1 VRDFRGPLADWPPW
15 RRRLFSAAVLLAALV
30 GAVALEI
37 HRSGAYFFVG
47 CDLGRLEAH
56 GVGRSSTLYSADGTR
71 FATLG
76 APVVHQPVPLNRID
90 PKVAKATVAVEDR
103 RFYQEGGT
111 DWVAVLRAAVADV
124 TSASVAQGG
133 STLTQQL
140 VRNLYLGGERT
151 VGRKLQEGC
160 LADQLAHRWTKAKVL
175 DTYLNTVFYGQ
186 QAYGVQAAAQTYF
199 SRPASKLTLAQS
211 ALLAGLP
218 QAPTDYDP
226 LRDPAAAKERRRE
239 VLQALLSTGDIDK
252 ATFRSAAAA
261 PLGLKPSPTAT
272 QQPESFFVNYV
283 YERLVARYGAATV
296 RHGGL
301 AIHTTLDWRS
311 QKHAEAA
318 IHTTLNR
325 RGDPAA
331 ALVAIDPATGA
342 VRAMASV
349 VPGKPRYQFNLA
361 VQGKR
366 QAGSSFKLFVL
377 TDAIARGIDPF
388 STTYLSAPF
397 RGPPSNPYLIQTD
410 THTYTGRTRID
421 QATAQSDNTVFV
433 RLTLDLGASTVADVA
448 HRMGVQSALKPV
460 DTIGLGVN
468 PVSPLEMASAYAT
481 VAAQGVYR
489 PPYAIASVRF
499 ADGRVDHSWQPGRS
513 HQVIPAT
520 VADEVSRVLEEVIAH
535 GTGTAANLGQPAAGK
550 TGTTE
555 SLADAWFDGYT
566 PSLAAAVWVGY
577 PQARIPMK
585 HVHGIEVFG
594 GTFPARIWR
603 TFMLSALRGDRSEGF
618 AQPAGS
624 IHWKRWC
631 GPFQYARTYADALK
645 GGRRCTTK
653 TTTKKRTT
661 TAKTTTHRKTTT
673 TRPTTLETTT
683 APPTPPQTTT
693 SRPTTTAAPPP
704 TTTSAPPPTTQTTT
718 TAPTTTATTPTT
730 TTTTGG

>member
-1 VRDFRGPLADWPPW
+1 MKGFRGPLADWPPW
-15 RRRLFSAAVLLAALV
+15 RRRLFSAVVLVAAFV

-37 HRSGAYFFVG
+37 HRSGAYFFVS
-47 CDLGRLEAH
+47 CNLSRLEPH
-56 GVGRSSTLYSADGTR
+56 GVGRSSSLYSADGTR

-76 APVVHQPVPLNRID
+76 APVVHQPVPLSRID
-90 PKVAKATVAVEDR
+90 PNVAKATVAVEDR

-160 LADQLAHRWTKAKVL
+160 LADQLARRWTKAKVL
-175 DTYLNTVFYGQ
+175 DTYLNSVFYGQ

-199 SRPASKLTLAQS
+199 SRPASKLTLAQA

-218 QAPTDYDP
+218 QAPSDYDP
-226 LRDPAAAKERRRE
+226 LRDSSAAKERRRE
-239 VLQALLSTGDIDK
+239 VLQAMLSTGDIDH
-252 ATFRSAAAA
+252 AAYRSALAA
-261 PLGLKPSPTAT
+261 PLGLKPSPTIAH
-272 QQPESFFVNYV
+272 QPESFFVNYV
-283 YERLVARYGAATV
+283 YERLVSRYGAATV
-296 RHGGL
+296 RQGGL
-301 AIHTTLDWRS
+301 AIRTTLDWGAQR
-311 QKHAEAA
+311 HAEAA
-318 IHTTLNR
+318 IRSTLNR
-325 RGDPAA
+325 HGDPAA

-342 VRAMASV
+342 VRAMASI

-410 THTYTGRTRID
+410 THTYTGRTRLD
-421 QATAQSDNTVFV
+421 EATAQSDNTVFV
-433 RLTLDLGASTVADVA
+433 RLTLDLGASTVADFA

-481 VAAQGVYR
+481 IAAQGVYR
-489 PPYAIASVRF
+489 PPYAIASVGF
-499 ADGRVDHSWQPGRS
+499 PDGHVDRRWQPGRG
-513 HQVIPAT
+513 HQVIPAA
-520 VADEVSRVLEEVIAH
+520 VASEVTRVLEEVIAH
-535 GTGTAANLGQPAAGK
+535 GTGTAANLGRPAAGK

-585 HVHGIEVFG
+585 DVHGIQVFG

-603 TFMLSALRGDRSEGF
+603 TFMLSALRGDQAAGF
-618 AQPAGS
+618 DQPSGAL
-624 IHWKRWC
+624 HWRRWC
-631 GPFQYARTYADALK
+631 GPFQYARSYATART
-645 GGRRCTTK
+645 GGRCTTK
-653 TTTKKRTT
+653 TTTKRHTT
-661 TAKTTTHRKTTT
+661 TKKTTTRHATTT
-673 TRPTTLETTT
+673 VRATTTGTTT
-683 APPTPPQTTT
+683 APLRQTTT
-693 SRPTTTAAPPP
+693 SPRQTTTSAPPP
-704 TTTSAPPPTTQTTT
+704 TTTSAPPPTTTAQTTT
-718 TAPTTTATTPTT
+718 TTPTTTPTT
-730 TTTTGG
+730 TTTGG

>member
-15 RRRLFSAAVLLAALV
+15 RRRLFSAAVFLAALV

-47 CDLGRLEAH
+47 CDLSRLEPH

-76 APVVHQPVPLNRID
+76 TPVVHQPVPLNKID
-90 PKVAKATVAVEDR
+90 PKLAKATVAVEDR

-124 TSASVAQGG
+124 TSARVAQGG

-160 LADQLAHRWTKAKVL
+160 LADQLAHKWTKARVL

-199 SRPASKLTLAQS
+199 SRPASKLTLAQA

-218 QAPTDYDP
+218 QAPTDFDP
-226 LRDPAAAKERRRE
+226 LRDPGAAKGRRTE
-239 VLQALLSTGDIDK
+239 VLQAMLSTGDIDR
-252 ATFRSAAAA
+252 AAYRSAVAA
-261 PLGLKPSPTAT
+261 PLGLKPSPTAAH
-272 QQPESFFVNYV
+272 QPESFFVNYV
-283 YERLVARYGAATV
+283 SERLVARYGAATV
-296 RHGGL
+296 RQGGL
-301 AIHTTLDWRS
+301 AIHTTLDWPA
-311 QKHAEAA
+311 QKRAEAA
-318 IHTTLNR
+318 IRSTLNR
-325 RGDPAA
+325 HGDPAA

-342 VRAMASV
+342 VKAMASV
-349 VPGKPRYQFNLA
+349 VPGKPSYQFNLA

-366 QAGSSFKLFVL
+366 QAGSSFKVFVL
-377 TDAIARGIDPF
+377 TDAIARGMNPF

-397 RGPPSNPYLIQTD
+397 RGPPSNPYLVQTD

-433 RLTLDLGASTVADVA
+433 RLTLDLGASSVADVA
-448 HRMGVQSALKPV
+448 HRMGVQSTLKPV

-481 VAAQGVYR
+481 IAAQGVYH
-489 PPYAIASVRF
+489 PPYAIASVGF
-499 ADGRVDHSWQPGRS
+499 PDGHVDRSWQPGRGR
-513 HQVIPAT
+513 QVIPAA

-535 GTGTAANLGQPAAGK
+535 GTGTAANLGRPAAGK

-585 HVHGIEVFG
+585 NVHGIEVFG

-603 TFMLSALRGDRSEGF
+603 TFMLSALRGARSEAF
-618 AQPAGS
+618 VQPAAS

-631 GPFQYARTYADALK
+631 GPFQYARTYADGQK

-653 TTTKKRTT
+653 KHMT
-661 TAKTTTHRKTTT
+661 TAKTTTRHTTT
-673 TRPTTLETTT
+673 TLSTITLGTISTVRPPRVTTIPTTTTSSLLPTTTT
-683 APPTPPQTTT
+683 APPT
-693 SRPTTTAAPPP
+693 TTA
-704 TTTSAPPPTTQTTT
+704 QTTT
-718 TAPTTTATTPTT
+718 TATTTTTPTT
-730 TTTTGG
+730 TTIGG